1 MGKTQG
7 EINLLKRRT
16 FFYWVSSALGLALGT
31 RSLVAKTATSKA
43 IASQS
48 ASPFRFVALGDVGT
62 GNIGQ
67 LAIADVM
74 NRYYQQHPFKLVLM
88 AGDNIYDVGDIQLVG
103 ATFGR
108 PYRFLR
114 KQQVP
119 FYAVLG
125 NHDIITNNGVD
136 QVNYSAFN
144 MDGRY
149 YTFIQGNAQ
158 FFALDSNS
166 NADWKGQLAWLEKT
180 LAASTATW
188 KIVFAHHPLYS
199 SGLHGS
205 SEELINL
212 LSPLFSRYGVQLYIN
227 GHDHNYERTEPIEG
241 TTYLTCGAG
250 ASTRPVF
257 SSDWTA
263 HSSARLSFATID
275 VYPERLA
282 IQGIGKDGE
291 VFDQGEIALD
301 KL

>member
-1 MGKTQG
+1 
-7 EINLLKRRT
+7 LKRRQ
-16 FFYWVSSALGLALGT
+16 FLYWVSSAFGLVLSGRYLT
-31 RSLVAKTATSKA
+31 AKTATSEPIINQGKA
-43 IASQS
+43 L
-48 ASPFRFVALGDVGT
+48 FRFAALGDVGT

-74 NRYYQQHPFKLVLM
+74 KHCYQKYPFKLVLM
-88 AGDNIYDVGDIQLVG
+88 AGDNIYDVGDIQRVG

-125 NHDIITNNGVD
+125 NHDILTNNGVD

-149 YTFIQGNAQ
+149 YTFTEGITQ

-166 NADWKGQLAWLEKT
+166 NADWRKQLLWLEKN

-250 ASTRPVF
+250 ATTRPVF

-263 HSSARLSFATID
+263 YSSARLSFATID
-275 VYPERLA
+275 VHPERLV
-282 IQGIGKDGE
+282 IQGIDKDGE
-291 VFDQGEIALD
+291 VFDQGEVVRT
-301 KL
+301 

>member
-1 MGKTQG
+1 
-7 EINLLKRRT
+7 LKRRK
-16 FFYWVSSALGLALGT
+16 FLYWAGSALGLALGS
-31 RSLVAKTATSKA
+31 RSLIAKTSASKA
-43 IASQS
+43 IATQS
-48 ASPFRFVALGDVGT
+48 ATQSVTASASSFRFVALGDVGT

-74 NRYYQQHPFKLVLM
+74 NHYYQQHPFKLVLM
-88 AGDNIYDVGDIQLVG
+88 AGDNIYDVGDIQRVG

-125 NHDIITNNGVD
+125 NHDILTNNGVD

-144 MDGRY
+144 MAGRY
-149 YTFIQGNAQ
+149 YTFTEGIAQ

-166 NADWKGQLAWLEKT
+166 NADWTGQLKWLEEN
-180 LAASTATW
+180 LAASIATW

-250 ASTRPVF
+250 ATTRPVF

-263 HSSARLSFATID
+263 YSSARLSFATID

-282 IQGIGKDGE
+282 IQGVGKDGE
-291 VFDQGEIALD
+291 VFDQGEITINS
-301 KL
+301 

>member
-1 MGKTQG
+1 M
-7 EINLLKRRT
+7 NHC
-16 FFYWVSSALGLALGT
+16 Y
-31 RSLVAKTATSKA
+31 
-43 IASQS
+43 
-48 ASPFRFVALGDVGT
+48 
-62 GNIGQ
+62 Q
-67 LAIADVM
+67 L
-74 NRYYQQHPFKLVLM
+74 HPFKLVLM
-88 AGDNIYDVGDIQLVG
+88 AGDNIYDDGDIQRVG

-125 NHDIITNNGVD
+125 NHDILTNNGVD

-149 YTFIQGNAQ
+149 YTFTQGIAQ

-166 NADWKGQLAWLEKT
+166 NADWTRQLAWLEKN

-199 SGLHGS
+199 SGLHGG

-227 GHDHNYERTEPIEG
+227 GHDHNYERTESIEG

-250 ASTRPVF
+250 AATRPVF

-263 HSSARLSFATID
+263 YSSARLSFATID

-291 VFDQGEIALD
+291 VFDQGEITIN
-301 KL
+301 

>member
-1 MGKTQG
+1 
-7 EINLLKRRT
+7 
-16 FFYWVSSALGLALGT
+16 
-31 RSLVAKTATSKA
+31 
-43 IASQS
+43 
-48 ASPFRFVALGDVGT
+48 
-62 GNIGQ
+62 
-67 LAIADVM
+67 
-74 NRYYQQHPFKLVLM
+74 M
-88 AGDNIYDVGDIQLVG
+88 AGDNIYDDGDIQRVG

-125 NHDIITNNGVD
+125 NHDILTNNGVD

-149 YTFIQGNAQ
+149 YTFTQGIAQ

-166 NADWKGQLAWLEKT
+166 NADWTRQLAWLEKN

-199 SGLHGS
+199 SGLHGG

-227 GHDHNYERTEPIEG
+227 GHDHNYERTESIEG

-250 ASTRPVF
+250 AATRPVF

-263 HSSARLSFATID
+263 YSSARLSFATID

-291 VFDQGEIALD
+291 VFDQGEITIN
-301 KL
+301 